1 MRGHEGGSDL
11 KPVAISAEAGR
22 MQPSSRGGVLV
33 GLIGRGIQLSR
44 TPAMHEAE
52 GRAQGIA
59 YIYRLIDADL
69 MGDPAPPISQLV
81 RFAEYFGFSGF
92 NVTFPYKQEILPLLD
107 ELSDAAQVVGAV
119 NTVVL
124 KDGLRF
130 GHNTDCW
137 GFAESFRR
145 DMAGV
150 RLDRVVQFG
159 AGGAGAAVAY
169 ALIKLGVKD
178 LAIIDTQAGRAERLA
193 ERMNIATG
201 GSARAETNVQEAV
214 AAADGLVNAT
224 PVGMA
229 QYPGMPFPC
238 ELLASHHW
246 VAEIVYFPRET
257 ELLRHARRLGCKVL
271 PGMGMAIGQAV
282 RAFELFTG
290 RRTDMTAMARHFEAT
305 A

>member
-1 MRGHEGGSDL
+1 MA
-11 KPVAISAEAGR
+11 VSAEPAQTLVSPR
-22 MQPSSRGGVLV
+22 SSVLV

-69 MGDPAPPISQLV
+69 IGDPAPSISELV

-92 NVTFPYKQEILPLLD
+92 NVTFPFKQEILPLLD
-107 ELSDAAQVVGAV
+107 KLSDAARVVGAV

-150 RLDRVVQFG
+150 PLDRVVQFG

-169 ALIKLGVKD
+169 ALIKLGVRE
-178 LAIIDTQAGRAERLA
+178 LAIVDSQPGRAERLA
-193 ERMNIATG
+193 ERLNIAIG
-201 GSARAETNVQEAV
+201 GSVRAETNVQEAV

-229 QYPGMPFPC
+229 QYPGMPFPGD
-238 ELLASHHW
+238 LLASHHW

-290 RRTDMTAMARHFEAT
+290 RTTDITAMARHFEA
-305 A
+305 AA

>member
-1 MRGHEGGSDL
+1 M
-11 KPVAISAEAGR
+11 KSAAVTAEPAQMTLPPR
-22 MQPSSRGGVLV
+22 SSVLV

-59 YIYRLIDADL
+59 YVYRLIDADL
-69 MGDPAPPISQLV
+69 MDDPAPSISQIV
-81 RFAEYFGFSGF
+81 RFAEHFGFSGF

-107 ELSDAAQVVGAV
+107 KLSDAAQVVGAV

-124 KDGLRF
+124 SDGRRF

-137 GFAESFRR
+137 GFMESFRR
-145 DMAGV
+145 GMAGAP
-150 RLDRVVQFG
+150 LDRVVQFG

-169 ALIKLGVKD
+169 ALVKLGVKE
-178 LAIIDTQAGRAERLA
+178 LAVVDSEAGRAERLA
-193 ERMNIATG
+193 ERLNVAIG
-201 GSARAETNVQEAV
+201 GSVRAETDVQAAV

-229 QYPGMPFPC
+229 QYPGMPFP
-238 ELLASHHW
+238 EDLLTSHHW

-257 ELLRHARRLGCKVL
+257 QLLRHARRLGCKVL
-271 PGMGMAIGQAV
+271 PGVGMAIGQAA

-290 RRTDMTAMARHFEAT
+290 RTTDIAAMAKHFEA
-305 A
+305 AA

>member
-1 MRGHEGGSDL
+1 MSPR
-11 KPVAISAEAGR
+11 
-22 MQPSSRGGVLV
+22 SSVLV
-33 GLIGRGIQLSR
+33 GLIGRSIQLSR

-59 YIYRLIDADL
+59 YVYRLIDADL
-69 MGDPAPPISQLV
+69 MGDPAPSISELV
-81 RFAEYFGFSGF
+81 RFVEYFGFSGF

-107 ELSDAAQVVGAV
+107 KLSDAARVVGAV

-150 RLDRVVQFG
+150 SLDRVVQFG

-169 ALIKLGVKD
+169 ALIKLGVKE
-178 LAIIDTQAGRAERLA
+178 LAIVDSQPERAERLA
-193 ERMNIATG
+193 DRLNTAANAAVRAATNIEA
-201 GSARAETNVQEAV
+201 AV
-214 AAADGLVNAT
+214 AAADGLVNTT

-229 QYPGMPFPC
+229 QCPGMPFPGD
-238 ELLASHHW
+238 LLASHQW

-257 ELLRHARRLGCKVL
+257 ELLRHARRLGCRVL
-271 PGMGMAIGQAV
+271 PGMGMAIGQAT

-290 RRTDMTAMARHFEAT
+290 RMTDMAAMARHFEAQ

>member
-1 MRGHEGGSDL
+1 M
-11 KPVAISAEAGR
+11 KPVAVSAEPAQTLVSPR
-22 MQPSSRGGVLV
+22 SSVLV

-69 MGDPAPPISQLV
+69 IGDPAPSISELV

-92 NVTFPYKQEILPLLD
+92 NVTFPFKQEILPLLD
-107 ELSDAAQVVGAV
+107 KLSDAARVVGAV

-150 RLDRVVQFG
+150 PLDRVVQFG

-169 ALIKLGVKD
+169 ALIKLGVRE
-178 LAIIDTQAGRAERLA
+178 LAIVDSQPGRAERLA
-193 ERMNIATG
+193 ERLNIAIG
-201 GSARAETNVQEAV
+201 GSVRAETNVQEAV

-229 QYPGMPFPC
+229 QYPGMPFPGD
-238 ELLASHHW
+238 LLASHHW

-290 RRTDMTAMARHFEAT
+290 RTTDITAMARHFEA
-305 A
+305 AA